1 MHSGSRPPDPPASP
15 GASSASSVSG
25 STSTLHETPR
35 QQGATYGA
43 SYTVTSITPS
53 DERLQG
59 APEAHEGP
67 KWSGFVALDSEPR
80 PTKSVG
86 VTLTAHTASGTLY
99 AIASGPSSPPMS
111 PRTPET
117 PIFGST
123 SQRHR
128 RVVLNGQGNGDTP
141 SRLDGNAQETRMPT
155 DSFGTLRVNIDPIA
169 ATPSNGNTRE
179 QSLEAADGEKMQAAA
194 MPFKETSLGAVIT
207 TVNTYK
213 QKQSYEDITEASM
226 SDTVDQIERAFG
238 FKTPDMVANGTGS
251 LERTGSKRLKN
262 GNRSPSN
269 SMQDIQLTRRAQSGE
284 SLNRTRS
291 SDDEESP
298 ANILKR
304 LSKEANREHDRVL
317 QRKSEGDLPQNVIKS
332 KTATVMEASPTSVEV
347 KKEAVRK
354 SEFEARMAARNLL
367 IERLENHRQSLEGDS
382 VEGIKIYHAKSRSTP
397 VDGGRTVNGEKP
409 ARPRQSSHDE
419 IARMSSERD
428 GGEAVKMA
436 HHSRRKKSSESPH
449 VKVRTPD
456 SSRTAKPVVR
466 SERKIRLTSSTS
478 SGSHPVDKSQTVP
491 RQRSSRRQR
500 HVPKQLVAAAG
511 GNSDSSDEQS
521 KVRLTRGGDCVDAT
535 PTVAGKLHYTPERNK
550 KSSSLPRE
558 LEAGTSPRAGD
569 TREIRSHR
577 SHSHSH
583 SSHLKGA
590 RITKIKMSAS
600 EEPNDSIVDQT
611 SRLLHAAKG
620 VKYDKGSSLVIAEDV
635 LHSLTRA
642 SDLLHHQSSA
652 AREERD
658 RKDKDKDKDKSLSR
672 IKAPGKCSGDG
683 KGWRREG
690 RGENKKRRVGGEK
703 ALEMAASVRG
713 LSRTRTLM
721 VFAVPQFL

>member
-1 MHSGSRPPDPPASP
+1 MYSGSRPPDSPASP

-25 STSTLHETPR
+25 SSSTLYEAQR
-35 QQGATYGA
+35 QQAALYGA
-43 SYTVTSITPS
+43 SYTVTSVTPS

-59 APEAHEGP
+59 PPEAYEAP
-67 KWSGFVALDSEPR
+67 KWSGFIALDSEPR
-80 PTKSVG
+80 PTKPVG

-99 AIASGPSSPPMS
+99 AIASGPSSPSAS

-128 RVVLNGQGNGDTP
+128 RMVLNGQGNGTTP
-141 SRLDGNAQETRMPT
+141 SKLDMNAQDT
-155 DSFGTLRVNIDPIA
+155 SFGTVRVNIEPLVPT
-169 ATPSNGNTRE
+169 TPRGTNPRE
-179 QSLEAADGEKMQAAA
+179 PTPEVANGEKMQAAA

-226 SDTVDQIERAFG
+226 SDTVDQIEKAFG
-238 FKTPDMVANGTGS
+238 FKTPDMIANGTGS
-251 LERTGSKRLKN
+251 LERNGSKRLKN
-262 GNRSPSN
+262 GNRSPSS

-284 SLNRTRS
+284 SLNHRS
-291 SDDEESP
+291 SEDEDSP

-304 LSKEANREHDRVL
+304 LAKEGNKEQDRAL
-317 QRKSEGDLPQNVIKS
+317 QRKSEGDLPQDFIKNR
-332 KTATVMEASPTSVEV
+332 TATVVEASPTSVEV
-347 KKEAVRK
+347 KKEVVRK
-354 SEFEARMAARNLL
+354 SEYEARLAARNLL
-367 IERLENHRQSLEGDS
+367 IERLENHRQSLEGDN

-397 VDGGRTVNGEKP
+397 VEGRNVNGDK
-409 ARPRQSSHDE
+409 ATRQRQSSQDDT
-419 IARMSSERD
+419 AKVYSERD
-428 GGEAVKMA
+428 GGETVKIA
-436 HHSRRKKSSESPH
+436 HHSRRKKSSESTH
-449 VKVRTPD
+449 IKFRTPD
-456 SSRTAKPVVR
+456 SLRVAKPVVR

-478 SGSHPVDKSQTVP
+478 STGHTQDKAQTVP

-500 HVPKQLVAAAG
+500 HVSKHSAAAAG
-511 GNSDSSDEQS
+511 GNSDSSDEET
-521 KVRLTRGGDCVDAT
+521 KGRLTRDGDSIDASPAVT
-535 PTVAGKLHYTPERNK
+535 GKLLVSPERNR

-558 LEAGTSPRAGD
+558 FEARASPRASD
-569 TREIRSHR
+569 TRESRSHR

-583 SSHLKGA
+583 SHLKGA

-611 SRLLHAAKG
+611 SRLLHAAKA

-642 SDLLHHQSSA
+642 SDLLHHQSST

-658 RKDKDKDKDKSLSR
+658 KKDKDKSISR
-672 IKAPGKCSGDG
+672 IKAPGKCQ
-683 KGWRREG
+683 G
-690 RGENKKRRVGGEK
+690 RGKCRGG
-703 ALEMAASVRG
+703 RG
-713 LSRTRTLM
+713 RARTISISH
-721 VFAVPQFL
+721 

>member
-1 MHSGSRPPDPPASP
+1 MYSGSRPPDSPASP

-25 STSTLHETPR
+25 SSSTLHETPR
-35 QQGATYGA
+35 QPGATYGA
-43 SYTVTSITPS
+43 SYTVTSVTPS

-59 APEAHEGP
+59 PPEAQEAP
-67 KWSGFVALDSEPR
+67 KWSGLIALDPEPR
-80 PTKSVG
+80 PTKPVG

-99 AIASGPSSPPMS
+99 AIASGPSSPPPS

-128 RVVLNGQGNGDTP
+128 RMVLNGQGNGNTP
-141 SRLDGNAQETRMPT
+141 SRLDLNAQDTRLPA
-155 DSFGTLRVNIDPIA
+155 DSFGTVRVNIEPV
-169 ATPSNGNTRE
+169 ATTPRNGNTRE
-179 QSLEAADGEKMQAAA
+179 PSVEAVDGEKMQAAA

-226 SDTVDQIERAFG
+226 SDTVDQIEKAFG
-238 FKTPDMVANGTGS
+238 FKTPDMIANGTGS
-251 LERTGSKRLKN
+251 LERNGSKRYKN
-262 GNRSPSN
+262 GNRSPSS

-284 SLNRTRS
+284 SLNLNRS
-291 SDDEESP
+291 SEDEDSP

-304 LSKEANREHDRVL
+304 LAKEANKDQDRAL

-332 KTATVMEASPTSVEV
+332 RTATVVEASPTSVEV
-347 KKEAVRK
+347 KNEAVRK
-354 SEFEARMAARNLL
+354 SEYEARLAARNLL
-367 IERLENHRQSLEGDS
+367 IERLENHRQSLEGDN

-397 VDGGRTVNGEKP
+397 ADSGRSVNGEKST
-409 ARPRQSSHDE
+409 RPRQSSQDDTAK
-419 IARMSSERD
+419 ISSERD
-428 GGEAVKMA
+428 GGESVKTA
-436 HHSRRKKSSESPH
+436 HHSRRKKSSETSH
-449 VKVRTPD
+449 IKVRTPD
-456 SSRTAKPVVR
+456 SSRGTKPVVR

-478 SGSHPVDKSQTVP
+478 SSGQPADKSQTVP

-500 HVPKQLVAAAG
+500 HVSKQLVAAAG
-511 GNSDSSDEQS
+511 GNSDSSDDES
-521 KVRLTRGGDCVDAT
+521 KARLTRGGDSNDGSPA
-535 PTVAGKLHYTPERNK
+535 VAGKLLFTPERNK

-558 LEAGTSPRAGD
+558 LEAGASPHASD

-583 SSHLKGA
+583 SSHLRGA

-600 EEPNDSIVDQT
+600 EEPNDSILDQT
-611 SRLLHAAKG
+611 SRLLHAAKA

-642 SDLLHHQSSA
+642 SDLLHHQSSSS
-652 AREERD
+652 REERD
-658 RKDKDKDKDKSLSR
+658 RKDKDKSLSR
-672 IKAPGKCSGDG
+672 IKAPGKCQGMG
-683 KGWRREG
+683 KGREG
-690 RGENKKRRVGGEK
+690 RGGEGRR
-703 ALEMAASVRG
+703 LIW
-713 LSRTRTLM
+713 
-721 VFAVPQFL
+721 

>member
-1 MHSGSRPPDPPASP
+1 MYSGSRPPDPPASP

-53 DERLQG
+53 DG
-59 APEAHEGP
+59 APEAHEAP

-99 AIASGPSSPPMS
+99 AIASGPSSPPIS
-111 PRTPET
+111 PHTPET

-128 RVVLNGQGNGDTP
+128 KLVLNGQGNGDTH
-141 SRLDGNAQETRMPT
+141 SRLDGNAQETRMPA

-238 FKTPDMVANGTGS
+238 FKTPDMIANGTGS
-251 LERTGSKRLKN
+251 LERNGSKRLKN
-262 GNRSPSN
+262 GSRSPSN
-269 SMQDIQLTRRAQSGE
+269 SLQDIQLTRRAQSGE
-284 SLNRTRS
+284 SLNRNRS

-304 LSKEANREHDRVL
+304 LSKEASKEQDRVL

-367 IERLENHRQSLEGDS
+367 IERLENHRQSLEGDN

-397 VDGGRTVNGEKP
+397 VDGARAVNGEKL
-409 ARPRQSSHDE
+409 ARPRQPSHDDT
-419 IARMSSERD
+419 AKMSSERD
-428 GGEAVKMA
+428 GGDAVKMA

-456 SSRTAKPVVR
+456 SSRAAKPVVR

-500 HVPKQLVAAAG
+500 HVSKQVAAAAG
-511 GNSDSSDEQS
+511 GNSDSSDDES
-521 KVRLTRGGDCVDAT
+521 KARLTRGGDSVDAA

-558 LEAGTSPRAGD
+558 LEAGTSPRASDSRG
-569 TREIRSHR
+569 IRSHR
-577 SHSHSH
+577 SHSNAH

-658 RKDKDKDKDKSLSR
+658 RKDKDKDKSLSR
-672 IKAPGKCSGDG
+672 IKAPGKCSGG
-683 KGWRREG
+683 CMGRRREG
-690 RGENKKRRVGGEK
+690 REGRKGGVGEEG
-703 ALEMAASVRG
+703 
-713 LSRTRTLM
+713 
-721 VFAVPQFL
+721 P